1 MCLLW
6 YEKLA
11 GIFHFSVTLTSMAYK
26 LLHCISVH
34 TVCFLLADCL
44 SARREEVKM
53 WGIINRIWQ
62 GVSSK
67 PMLQMFD
74 KMSVRVTGVVCLL
87 SFALLFLLFEVVGS
101 WSSTKTGDP
110 QRPTEFDTCLDVSF
124 AVLFAS
130 QGERQRTNSKLQGS
144 LKHKRTVPVSQQAS
158 LHLLC
163 TQFKHSPLLWLI
175 CSSPGIVDLFV
186 VIVVLFSQ
194 RE

>member
-1 MCLLW
+1 
-6 YEKLA
+6 
-11 GIFHFSVTLTSMAYK
+11 
-26 LLHCISVH
+26 
-34 TVCFLLADCL
+34 
-44 SARREEVKM
+44 
-53 WGIINRIWQ
+53 
-62 GVSSK
+62 
-67 PMLQMFD
+67 MLQMFD
-74 KMSVRVTGVVCLL
+74 KMSVRVIGVVCLFSL
-87 SFALLFLLFEVVGS
+87 ALLFSLFEVVGS
-101 WSSTKTGDP
+101 WSSTETGDP

-144 LKHKRTVPVSQQAS
+144 FKHTVPVSQQAS

-175 CSSPGIVDLFV
+175 CSSAGIVDLFV